1 MKILFLHKNKLKIST
16 FVGIF
21 SFFLLTN
28 RKIYDIMLAQQR
40 NKIHISKKF
49 KKKLL
54 TTINNYVI
62 ISSQVQ

>member
-1 MKILFLHKNKLKIST
+1 MKILFFHKNKLKIST

-21 SFFLLTN
+21 FLFLLTN
-28 RKIYDIMLAQQR
+28 RKIYDIMLTQQR

-62 ISSQVQ
+62 ISSQIQ